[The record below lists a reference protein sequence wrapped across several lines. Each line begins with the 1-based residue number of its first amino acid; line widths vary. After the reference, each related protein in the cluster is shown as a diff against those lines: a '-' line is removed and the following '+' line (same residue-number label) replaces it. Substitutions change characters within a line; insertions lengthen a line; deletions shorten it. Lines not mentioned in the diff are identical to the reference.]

1 MLSAFG
7 NALRT
12 PDLRKKILFTL
23 MILAVFR
30 LGSVIPTPNV
40 NMVAVNACR
49 VQATTSD
56 TAGLYSMIQLFS
68 GGALLQLAIF
78 ALGIMP
84 YITASIIL
92 QLLTVVIPRLE
103 ALKKE
108 GASGTAKITQYTRY
122 LTIVLAVLNSTA
134 FVTLAVNGQLF
145 PGCQQD
151 LVYDKSLFP
160 LIVMILTMTAGTG
173 VIMWLGELIT
183 ERGVGNGMSVM
194 IFTQIAAQF
203 PASLWAIAL
212 SRGTLEGNENLPNAQ
227 GWLVFIATLA
237 VGLLVMLAVVYM
249 EQAQRRIPVQ
259 YAKRMV
265 GRKLIGGST
274 TYIPIK
280 VNQAG
285 VIPVIFA
292 SSILYLPILY
302 AQFQPGTADAPNPVA
317 QWISTYMVNGGWVYE
332 TVFFLLIIFFAYFYV
347 SITFDPVEVS
357 DNMKKYGGFI
367 PGIRA
372 GGPTERYLAFVLSRL
387 TAPGSL
393 YLGIIALIP
402 ALAFI
407 LFGTQNKFPFG
418 GTSILIIVGVGLD
431 TVKQIQS
438 QLQQRNYEGF
448 LR

>member
-1 MLSAFG
+1 MLSAFA

-23 MILAVFR
+23 FILAVFR

-40 NMVAVNACR
+40 NIVNVNQCR
-49 VQATTSD
+49 AQATSGD
-56 TAGLYSMIQLFS
+56 AAGLYQMIQLFS

-122 LTIVLAVLNSTA
+122 LTLVLAVLNSTA
-134 FVTLAVNGQLF
+134 FVTLAINGQLF
-145 PGCQQD
+145 KGCSLD
-151 LVYDKSLFP
+151 LVYDKGVFP
-160 LIVMILTMTAGTG
+160 ILTMILTMTAGTG

-183 ERGVGNGMSVM
+183 DRGVGNGMSVM

-203 PASLWAIAL
+203 PASLWAMKE
-212 SRGTLEGNENLPNAQ
+212 SREGAA
-227 GWLVFIATLA
+227 GWFIFAIVMVIGLA
-237 VGLLVMLAVVYM
+237 VMAGVIFM

-265 GRKLIGGST
+265 GRRLLGGTS

-285 VIPVIFA
+285 VIPIIFA
-292 SSILYLPILY
+292 SSMLYLPVLY
-302 AQFQPGTADAPNPVA
+302 AQFQPGTADAPNPISN
-317 QWISTYMVNGGWVYE
+317 WIAANLTSGSWVYE
-332 TVFFLLIIFFAYFYV
+332 LTYFLLIIFFAYFYV

-367 PGIRA
+367 PGVRA
-372 GGPTERYLAFVLSRL
+372 GGPTERYLAHVLSRL
-387 TAPGSL
+387 TAPGAL
-393 YLGIIALIP
+393 YLGFIALIP
-402 ALAFI
+402 AIAFVI
-407 LFGTQNKFPFG
+407 LGTQNKFPFG